1 MANER
6 VVQAL
11 GMVRISKKQNFVEKK
26 NPDCKKMELSSLWYL
41 LAYVARFTI
50 ELWQ

>member
-26 NPDCKKMELSSLWYL
+26 IQSVKKWS
-41 LAYVARFTI
+41 
-50 ELWQ
+50 